1 MRDIPS
7 PYARKLCVVLCCV
20 FSWSSFSFLKAQD
33 FNLNSI
39 IYNCLIGGF
48 SGGIGSVIN
57 KNKEQKFHTAFARGF
72 ITGTAGGAVMYSGK
86 KLNFLISQKQR
97 LGYGWLSRA
106 VYSAGNS
113 VVENASVNRPFWS
126 VWHYDLSFVRL
137 EFDAISQTLI
147 PRVMPSAFGAV
158 IFMAINGKIDG
169 RTSLKSGTITFRT
182 KEIAYSPTLVG
193 STTGNGFLLNDTLN
207 RPMQFYDVYAHE
219 MNHAFQFQDLSGINY
234 FFNPLT
240 SKWKEKYPGF
250 KKASKW
256 IYGDLNYEAM
266 LINYFVINR
275 GSRGNFYCRNFLEN
289 EAEFLSVG
297 RCACD

>member
-1 MRDIPS
+1 MKMLS
-7 PYARKLCVVLCCV
+7 SLLSRKFCILLC
-20 FSWSSFSFLKAQD
+20 SIFSFNSLCTLKAQD

-39 IYNCLIGGF
+39 VYNCLVGGF
-48 SGGIGSVIN
+48 SGGIGSLIN
-57 KNKEQKFHTAFARGF
+57 KTKDQKFYNAFAKGF
-72 ITGTAGGAVMYSGK
+72 VTGTAGGAVMYSGK
-86 KLNFLISQKQR
+86 KLNFLISQKQH
-97 LGYGWLSRA
+97 LGYAWLSRA

-113 VVENASVNRPFWS
+113 VVENASANRPFWS

-137 EFDAISQTLI
+137 EFNTVSRTFT
-147 PRVMPSAFGAV
+147 PRIMPSTFGAV
-158 IFMAINGKIDG
+158 VFMAVNGKVDG
-169 RTSLKSGTITFRT
+169 RTSLKSGTLTFRT

-207 RPMQFYDVYAHE
+207 RTMQFHDIYAHE

-240 SKWKEKYPGF
+240 TKWENKYPGF
-250 KKASKW
+250 KKISKW

-266 LINYFVINR
+266 LINYFLVNR
-275 GSRGNFYCRNFLEN
+275 GSRGKFYCHNFLEN

-297 RCACD
+297 RCACQ